1 VSYRLVELPGS
12 GHTFDFLWGGWGS
25 QITRFAL
32 KEFLKSHFEAP
43 VKAREDLYGSGQARA
58 E

>member
-1 VSYRLVELPGS
+1 MSYRLIELPGVRP
-12 GHTFDFLWGGWGS
+12 HLRLPLGGWGS

-32 KEFLKSHFEAP
+32 KEFLRSHLEAP